1 MVTYDCGRRSL
12 ALIISTLFKIEIKE
26 KNVFKVVM
34 YNYCLFEIITNIIE
48 YYEILHPDLSLSR
61 FPFSYALM
69 WSDDIIL
76 V

>member
-1 MVTYDCGRRSL
+1 
-12 ALIISTLFKIEIKE
+12 
-26 KNVFKVVM
+26 M

-48 YYEILHPDLSLSR
+48 YYKILHPDLSLSR
-61 FPFSYALM
+61 FPFSYAIM